1 MKNLK
6 TGFGAKNIKKDVWKI
21 YILIFLFYKKLLE
34 IIKKAT
40 LQGFFY
46 ITYIFNSSVI
56 SDKVLS

>member
-6 TGFGAKNIKKDVWKI
+6 TGFGAKKYKKDVWKT
-21 YILIFLFYKKLLE
+21 YILIFIKV
-34 IIKKAT
+34 IIKKAIF
-40 LQGFFY
+40 QGFFY

>member
-6 TGFGAKNIKKDVWKI
+6 TDFGAKKNIKRMYEKHTS
-21 YILIFLFYKKLLE
+21 LFLCFTKV